1 MKIVTCHGHPLP
13 ILQAHAKIGATQQIY
28 CIITNISR
36 RITKMMMLLQDIY
49 IYVDVYD
56 SRPIINIFKNI
67 QSDSAL
73 EVIDFSIEKK
83 DSSKTK
89 PKPNKDRNPYYGD
102 LHVHTKYSFD
112 AYVFGVTASPDDA
125 YRYAKGEGVKH
136 PLGYEMKLRE
146 PLDFYAVTD
155 HGFYMGM
162 IQAYA
167 DTTTDIS
174 QNEFAE
180 PFHNLNR
187 LDNLTVESAGERS
200 NIFSS
205 VLGATIIQPYPD
217 WHPKLLKAY
226 LTRNTQGALQ
236 SFDYD
241 IHKSAW
247 ADVARSANEHNDP
260 GHFTTFIGYEFTTST
275 DIEGG
280 NLHRNVIF
288 NSSKAS
294 IRPWTRIDS
303 INPED
308 LWTWQDKL
316 RDKGV
321 DTIAIPHNSNGSN
334 GQMFEMES
342 FKGNALDIEYAKKRM
357 RNEPLVE
364 ITQVK
369 GTSDTHPLLSPDD
382 EWADFEI
389 MDVRVGSRPPTYS
402 KPSGSYVREAYLNG
416 LTLEFTKQ
424 GNPYKFGLIGSTDTH
439 VVAAS
444 LDESNFWSK
453 VGLLDGDP
461 ENRGSVPL
469 KEENVERLDEYMR
482 AFNQPVSRVSLE
494 QGEYA
499 NTGFTQW
506 GASGLAAAWAEE
518 NTRESIF
525 NAFRR
530 KETFATTGTRIA
542 VRFFGG
548 YNLSSIDLN
557 SESLVSEAYQKGVTM
572 GSDLLHN
579 ENKIPE
585 FLVWAQRDKNGAP
598 LQRIQIIKGWI
609 DNNSGRPKEKVFDV
623 ACSDGMQPDPITNRC
638 PDNGARVNI
647 NDCSISTNVGSSEL
661 KTVWK
666 DPEFAPDDKTFYYV
680 RVLENPTCRWST
692 WDAIKA
698 GYKPREG
705 LHETIQERAWSSP
718 IWYIPEQS
726 DVEVVP
732 LGGTIQLRNID

>member
-1 MKIVTCHGHPLP
+1 MKHLRNA
-13 ILQAHAKIGATQQIY
+13 ILVIIGLYVLT
-28 CIITNISR
+28 
-36 RITKMMMLLQDIY
+36 LGLV
-49 IYVDVYD
+49 YVDVYD
-56 SRPIINIFKNI
+56 SRPIISLFKNI

-73 EVIDFSIEKK
+73 EVVDISLEKK

-342 FKGNALDIEYAKKRM
+342 FKGNALDIEYANKRM

-469 KEENVERLDEYMR
+469 KEENIERLDEYMR

-506 GASGLAAAWAEE
+506 SASGLAAVWAEE

-557 SESLVSEAYQKGVTM
+557 SESLVSQAYQKGVTM

-647 NDCSISTNVGSSEL
+647 NDCSITSNVGSSEL

>member
-1 MKIVTCHGHPLP
+1 MKYLRNLIILIVGLY
-13 ILQAHAKIGATQQIY
+13 ILTLG
-28 CIITNISR
+28 
-36 RITKMMMLLQDIY
+36 LV
-49 IYVDVYD
+49 YVDVYD
-56 SRPIINIFKNI
+56 SRPLISLFKKM

-73 EVIDFSIEKK
+73 EVVDFSV
-83 DSSKTK
+83 DSTK
-89 PKPNKDRNPYYGD
+89 NSNSRPMPNKDRNPYYGD

-125 YRYAKGEGVKH
+125 YRYAKGAAVKH

-167 DTTTDIS
+167 DTSTDIS
-174 QNEFAE
+174 QNDFAE

-205 VLGATIIQPYPD
+205 VLGATIIKPYPD
-217 WHPKLLKAY
+217 WHPNLLKAY
-226 LTRNTQGALQ
+226 FSRNTQGALR

-260 GHFTTFIGYEFTTST
+260 GNFTTFIGYEFTTST

-288 NSSKAS
+288 ESSKAS

-308 LWTWQDKL
+308 LWTWQDRL
-316 RDKGV
+316 REKGV
-321 DTIAIPHNSNGSN
+321 DTISMPHNSNGSN

-342 FKGNALDIEYAKKRM
+342 FKGNALDVEYAEKRM

-369 GTSDTHPLLSPDD
+369 GTSETHPLLSPDD

-424 GNPYKFGLIGSTDTH
+424 GNPYKFGLIGSSDTH
-439 VVAAS
+439 VVASS
-444 LDESNFWSK
+444 LDESNYWSK

-469 KEENVERLDEYMR
+469 KEENVERLEEYMR
-482 AFNQPVSRVSLE
+482 AFNQPISTVSLE

-518 NTRESIF
+518 NTRESLF
-525 NAFRR
+525 AAFRR
-530 KETFATTGTRIA
+530 KETFATTGPRIS

-557 SESLVSEAYQKGVTM
+557 SESLVSEAYSKGVTM
-572 GSDLLHN
+572 GADLLN
-579 ENKIPE
+579 NDDQIPE
-585 FLVWAQRDKNGAP
+585 FIVWALRDMNSAP

-609 DNNSGRPKEKVFDV
+609 DMNSGRPKEKVFDV
-623 ACSDGMQPDPITNRC
+623 ACSDGLEPDPITNRC

-647 NDCSISTNVGSSEL
+647 NDCSITSNVGSSEL

-666 DPEFAPDDKTFYYV
+666 DPEFKVDDKAFYYV

-692 WDAIKA
+692 WDAIKS
-698 GYKPREG
+698 GFKPREG

-718 IWYIPEQS
+718 IWYIPKQS
-726 DVEVVP
+726 EVEVIP

>member
-1 MKIVTCHGHPLP
+1 MKYLRNLIILIVGLYVLTLGLV
-13 ILQAHAKIGATQQIY
+13 
-28 CIITNISR
+28 
-36 RITKMMMLLQDIY
+36 
-49 IYVDVYD
+49 YVDVYD
-56 SRPIINIFKNI
+56 SRPIISLFKKM

-73 EVIDFSIEKK
+73 EVIDFSV
-83 DSSKTK
+83 DSSKNSNSR
-89 PKPNKDRNPYYGD
+89 PLPNKDRNPYYGD

-125 YRYAKGEGVKH
+125 YRYAKGAAVKH
-136 PLGYEMKLRE
+136 PLGYEMKLQE

-167 DTTTDIS
+167 DTSTDIS
-174 QNEFAE
+174 QNDFAE

-205 VLGATIIQPYPD
+205 VLGATIIKPYPD
-217 WHPKLLKAY
+217 WHPNLLKAY
-226 LTRNTQGALQ
+226 FSRNTQGALR

-260 GHFTTFIGYEFTTST
+260 GNFTTFIGYEFTTST
-275 DIEGG
+275 NIEGG

-288 NSSKAS
+288 ESSKAS

-308 LWTWQDKL
+308 LWTWQDRL

-321 DTIAIPHNSNGSN
+321 DTISMPHNSNGSN
-334 GQMFEMES
+334 GQMFEMET
-342 FKGNALDIEYAKKRM
+342 FKGNALDVEYAKKRM

-369 GTSDTHPLLSPDD
+369 GTSETHPLLSPDD

-424 GNPYKFGLIGSTDTH
+424 GNPYKFGLIGSSDTH
-439 VVAAS
+439 VVASS
-444 LDESNFWSK
+444 LDESNYWSK

-469 KEENVERLDEYMR
+469 KEENIARLDEYMR
-482 AFNQPVSRVSLE
+482 AFNQPISTVSLE

-518 NTRESIF
+518 NTRESLF
-525 NAFRR
+525 AAFRR
-530 KETFATTGTRIA
+530 KETFATTGPRIS

-557 SESLVSEAYQKGVTM
+557 SESLVSEAYSKGVTM
-572 GSDLLHN
+572 GADLLN
-579 ENKIPE
+579 NDDQIPE
-585 FLVWAQRDKNGAP
+585 FIVWALRDKNSAP

-609 DNNSGRPKEKVFDV
+609 DVNSGRPKEKVFDV
-623 ACSDGMQPDPITNRC
+623 ACSDGLEPDPVTNRC

-647 NDCSISTNVGSSEL
+647 NDCSITSNVGSSEL

-666 DPEFAPDDKTFYYV
+666 DPEFKVDDKTFYYV

-692 WDAIKA
+692 WDAIKS
-698 GYKPREG
+698 GFKPRED

-718 IWYIPEQS
+718 IWYIPKQS
-726 DVEVVP
+726 EVEVIP

>member
-1 MKIVTCHGHPLP
+1 MKYLRNLIILIVGLY
-13 ILQAHAKIGATQQIY
+13 ILTLG
-28 CIITNISR
+28 
-36 RITKMMMLLQDIY
+36 LV
-49 IYVDVYD
+49 YVDVYD
-56 SRPIINIFKNI
+56 SRPLISLFKKM

-73 EVIDFSIEKK
+73 EVVDFSV
-83 DSSKTK
+83 DSTK
-89 PKPNKDRNPYYGD
+89 NSNSRPMPNKDRNPYYGD

-125 YRYAKGEGVKH
+125 YKYAKGAAVKH

-167 DTTTDIS
+167 DTSTDIS
-174 QNEFAE
+174 QNDFAE

-205 VLGATIIQPYPD
+205 VLGATIIKPYPD
-217 WHPKLLKAY
+217 WHPNLLKAY
-226 LTRNTQGALQ
+226 FSRNTQGALR

-260 GHFTTFIGYEFTTST
+260 GNFTTFIGYEFTTST

-288 NSSKAS
+288 ESSKAS

-308 LWTWQDKL
+308 LWTWQDRL
-316 RDKGV
+316 REKGV
-321 DTIAIPHNSNGSN
+321 DTISMPHNSNGSN

-342 FKGNALDIEYAKKRM
+342 FKGNALDVEYAEKRM

-369 GTSDTHPLLSPDD
+369 GTSETHPLLSPDD

-424 GNPYKFGLIGSTDTH
+424 GNPYKFGLIGSSDTH
-439 VVAAS
+439 VVASS
-444 LDESNFWSK
+444 LDESNYWSK

-469 KEENVERLDEYMR
+469 KEENVARLEEYMR
-482 AFNQPVSRVSLE
+482 AFNQPISTVTLE

-518 NTRESIF
+518 NTRESLF
-525 NAFRR
+525 AAFRR
-530 KETFATTGTRIA
+530 KETFATTGPRIS

-557 SESLVSEAYQKGVTM
+557 SESLVNEAYSKGVTM
-572 GSDLLHN
+572 GADLLN
-579 ENKIPE
+579 NDDQIPE
-585 FLVWAQRDKNGAP
+585 FIVWALRDMNSAP

-609 DNNSGRPKEKVFDV
+609 DMNSGRPKEKVFDV
-623 ACSDGMQPDPITNRC
+623 ACSDGLEPDPITNRC

-647 NDCSISTNVGSSEL
+647 NDCSITSNVGSSEL

-666 DPEFAPDDKTFYYV
+666 DPEFKVDDKAFYYV

-692 WDAIKA
+692 WDAIKS
-698 GYKPREG
+698 GFKPREG

-718 IWYIPEQS
+718 IWYIPKQS
-726 DVEVVP
+726 EVEVIP

>member
-1 MKIVTCHGHPLP
+1 MKYLRNLIILIVGLY
-13 ILQAHAKIGATQQIY
+13 ILTLG
-28 CIITNISR
+28 
-36 RITKMMMLLQDIY
+36 LV
-49 IYVDVYD
+49 YVDVYD
-56 SRPIINIFKNI
+56 SRPLISLFKKM

-73 EVIDFSIEKK
+73 EVVDFSV
-83 DSSKTK
+83 DSTK
-89 PKPNKDRNPYYGD
+89 NSNSRPMPNKDRNPYYGD

-125 YRYAKGEGVKH
+125 YRYAKGAAVKH
-136 PLGYEMKLRE
+136 PLGYEMKLQE

-167 DTTTDIS
+167 DTSTDIS
-174 QNEFAE
+174 QNDFAE

-205 VLGATIIQPYPD
+205 VLGATIIKPYPD
-217 WHPKLLKAY
+217 WHPNLLKAY
-226 LTRNTQGALQ
+226 FSRNTQGALR

-260 GHFTTFIGYEFTTST
+260 GNFTTFIGYEFTTST

-288 NSSKAS
+288 ESSKAS

-308 LWTWQDKL
+308 LWTWQDRL
-316 RDKGV
+316 REKGV
-321 DTIAIPHNSNGSN
+321 DTISMPHNSNGSN

-342 FKGNALDIEYAKKRM
+342 FKGNALDVEYAEKRM

-369 GTSDTHPLLSPDD
+369 GTSETHPLLSPDD

-424 GNPYKFGLIGSTDTH
+424 GNPYKFGLIGSSDTH
-439 VVAAS
+439 VVASS
-444 LDESNFWSK
+444 LDESNYWSK

-469 KEENVERLDEYMR
+469 KEENVARLEEYMR
-482 AFNQPVSRVSLE
+482 AFNQPISTVSLE

-518 NTRESIF
+518 NTRESLF
-525 NAFRR
+525 AAFRR
-530 KETFATTGTRIA
+530 KETFATTGPRIS

-557 SESLVSEAYQKGVTM
+557 SESLVSEAYSKGVTM
-572 GSDLLHN
+572 GADLLN
-579 ENKIPE
+579 NDDQIPE
-585 FLVWAQRDKNGAP
+585 FIVWALRDMNSAP
-598 LQRIQIIKGWI
+598 LQRLQIIKGWI
-609 DNNSGRPKEKVFDV
+609 DMNSGRPKEKVFDV
-623 ACSDGMQPDPITNRC
+623 ACSDGLEPDPITNRC

-647 NDCSISTNVGSSEL
+647 NDCSITSNVGSSEL

-666 DPEFAPDDKTFYYV
+666 DPEFKVDDKAFYYV

-692 WDAIKA
+692 WDAIKS
-698 GYKPREG
+698 GFKPREG

-718 IWYIPEQS
+718 IWYIPKQS
-726 DVEVVP
+726 EVEVIP

>member
-1 MKIVTCHGHPLP
+1 MKHIRNTLLVFVGLY
-13 ILQAHAKIGATQQIY
+13 ILTL
-28 CIITNISR
+28 
-36 RITKMMMLLQDIY
+36 MF

-56 SRPIINIFKNI
+56 SRPLISLFKKI
-67 QSDSAL
+67 QSNSAL
-73 EVIDFSIEKK
+73 EVVDFSVKK
-83 DSSKTK
+83 NEIIK
-89 PKPNKDRNPYYGD
+89 PKPKANKDRNPYYGD

-125 YRYAKGEGVKH
+125 YRYAKGESIKH

-167 DTTTDIS
+167 DTSTDIS
-174 QNEFAE
+174 QNDFAK
-180 PFHNLNR
+180 PFHNLND
-187 LDNLTVESAGERS
+187 LDNLTVESAAVRT

-217 WHPKLLKAY
+217 WHPQLLRAY
-226 LTRNTQGALQ
+226 FTRNTQTALR

-308 LWTWQDKL
+308 LWTWQDRL
-316 RDKGV
+316 REKGV
-321 DTIAIPHNSNGSN
+321 DTIAMPHNSNGSN
-334 GQMFEMES
+334 GQMFEMET
-342 FKGNALDIEYAKKRM
+342 FKGNAIDIEYAKKRM
-357 RNEPLVE
+357 RNEPIVE

-369 GTSDTHPLLSPDD
+369 GTSETHPLLSPDD
-382 EWADFEI
+382 DWADFEI
-389 MDVRVGSRPPTYS
+389 MDTRVGSIPPTYS

-416 LTLEFTKQ
+416 LTLDFTRQ

-439 VVAAS
+439 VAASS
-444 LDESNFWSK
+444 LDESNYWSK
-453 VGLLDGDP
+453 VGLLDGDSQ
-461 ENRGSVPL
+461 NRGSVPL
-469 KEENVERLDEYMR
+469 EDENVEILEEYTR
-482 AFNQPVSRVSLE
+482 AFSQPLSTVNFN

-506 GASGLAAAWAEE
+506 GASGLAVAWAEE

-548 YNLSSIDLN
+548 FNLSSIDLD
-557 SESLVSEAYQKGVTM
+557 SESLVSDAYSKGVTM
-572 GSDLLHN
+572 GSDLLSV
-579 ENKIPE
+579 EGQTPE
-585 FLVWAQRDKNGAP
+585 FIVWAQKDKNGAP
-598 LQRIQIIKGWI
+598 LQRVQIIKGWV
-609 DNNSGRPKEKVFDV
+609 DMASGRPKEKIFDV
-623 ACSDGMQPDPITNRC
+623 ACSDGLQPNPNTNIC
-638 PDNGARVNI
+638 PDNGAKVNI
-647 NDCSISTNVGSSEL
+647 NDCSISSNVGSSEL
-661 KTVWK
+661 KTIWK
-666 DPEFAPDDKTFYYV
+666 DPEFVPENKSFYYV

-692 WDAIKA
+692 WDAIKS
-698 GYKPREG
+698 GYKPRED
-705 LHETIQERAWSSP
+705 LHETIQERAWTSP
-718 IWYIPEQS
+718 IWFIPEES
-726 DVEVVP
+726 NVDVIP

>member
-1 MKIVTCHGHPLP
+1 MKHLRNA
-13 ILQAHAKIGATQQIY
+13 ILVIIGLYVLT
-28 CIITNISR
+28 
-36 RITKMMMLLQDIY
+36 LGLV
-49 IYVDVYD
+49 YVDVYD
-56 SRPIINIFKNI
+56 SRPIISLFKNI

-73 EVIDFSIEKK
+73 EVVDFSVEKK

-125 YRYAKGEGVKH
+125 YRYAKGESVKH

-167 DTTTDIS
+167 DTSTDIS

-557 SESLVSEAYQKGVTM
+557 SESLVSEAYEKGVTM

>member
-1 MKIVTCHGHPLP
+1 MKYLKKFLFVI
-13 ILQAHAKIGATQQIY
+13 IGLY
-28 CIITNISR
+28 IIT
-36 RITKMMMLLQDIY
+36 LGLV
-49 IYVDVYD
+49 YVDVYD
-56 SRPIINIFKNI
+56 SRPIVNLFKKL

-73 EVIDFSIEKK
+73 EIADFSVEKI
-83 DSSKTK
+83 DTK
-89 PKPNKDRNPYYGD
+89 KIKPAPNKDRNAYYGD

-125 YRYAKGEGVKH
+125 YRYAKGDGIKH

-146 PLDFYAVTD
+146 PLDFYSVTD

-167 DTTTDIS
+167 DTSTDIS
-174 QNEFAE
+174 QNDFAE

-187 LDNLTVESAGERS
+187 MENLTVESAGERS

-217 WHPKLLKAY
+217 WHPKLLRAY
-226 LTRNTQGALQ
+226 LTRNTQLALK

-247 ADVARSANEHNDP
+247 ADIARSANEHNDP

-288 NSSKAS
+288 DSSKAS

-316 RDKGV
+316 REKGI
-321 DTIAIPHNSNGSN
+321 DTISMPHNSNGSN

-342 FKGNALDIEYAKKRM
+342 FKGNALNIDYAEKRM
-357 RNEPLVE
+357 RNEPIVE

-369 GTSDTHPLLSPDD
+369 GTSETHPLLSPDD
-382 EWADFEI
+382 DWADFEI
-389 MDVRVGSRPPTYS
+389 MDVRVGSRPPTFS

-424 GNPYKFGLIGSTDTH
+424 GNPYKFGLIGSSDTH
-439 VVAAS
+439 TGAGS
-444 LDESNFWSK
+444 FDESNYWSK

-469 KEENVERLDEYMR
+469 KQENVERLEEYMR
-482 AFNQPVSRVSLE
+482 AFNQPISTVSLE

-506 GASGLAAAWAEE
+506 GASGLAAVWAEE

-530 KETFATTGTRIA
+530 KETFATTGSRIA

-548 YNLSSIDLN
+548 FDLSSIDLN
-557 SESLVSEAYQKGVTM
+557 SDSIVAEAYAKGVTM
-572 GSDLLHN
+572 GSDLLHYN
-579 ENKIPE
+579 NKTPE
-585 FLVWAQRDKNGAP
+585 FIIWAQRDKNGAP
-598 LQRIQIIKGWI
+598 LQRLQIIKGWI
-609 DNNSGRPKEKVFDV
+609 DVNSGRPKEKVFDI
-623 ACSDGMQPDPITNRC
+623 ACSDGLEPDPITNRC
-638 PDNGARVNI
+638 PDNGAKVNI
-647 NDCSISTNVGSSEL
+647 NDCSITNNVGASEL
-661 KTVWK
+661 KTLWK
-666 DPEFAPDDKTFYYV
+666 DPEFVPEDKSFYYV

-698 GYKPREG
+698 GHKPRED

-726 DVEVVP
+726 DVDVIP

>member
-1 MKIVTCHGHPLP
+1 MKYIRNLIILIVGLY
-13 ILQAHAKIGATQQIY
+13 ILTLG
-28 CIITNISR
+28 
-36 RITKMMMLLQDIY
+36 LV
-49 IYVDVYD
+49 YVDVYD
-56 SRPIINIFKNI
+56 SRPLISLFKKM

-73 EVIDFSIEKK
+73 EVVDFSV
-83 DSSKTK
+83 DSTK
-89 PKPNKDRNPYYGD
+89 NSNSRPMPNKDRNPYYGD

-125 YRYAKGEGVKH
+125 YRYAKGAAVKH

-167 DTTTDIS
+167 DTSTDIS
-174 QNEFAE
+174 QNDFAE

-205 VLGATIIQPYPD
+205 VLGATIIKPYPD
-217 WHPKLLKAY
+217 WHPNLLKAY
-226 LTRNTQGALQ
+226 FSRNTQGALR

-260 GHFTTFIGYEFTTST
+260 GNFTTFIGYEFTTST

-288 NSSKAS
+288 ESSKAS

-308 LWTWQDKL
+308 LWTWQDRL
-316 RDKGV
+316 REKGV
-321 DTIAIPHNSNGSN
+321 DTISMPHNSNGSN

-342 FKGNALDIEYAKKRM
+342 FKGNALNVEYAEKRM

-369 GTSDTHPLLSPDD
+369 GTSETHPLLSPDD

-439 VVAAS
+439 VVASS
-444 LDESNFWSK
+444 LDESNYWSK

-469 KEENVERLDEYMR
+469 KEENVARLEEYMR
-482 AFNQPVSRVSLE
+482 AFNQPISTVSLE

-518 NTRESIF
+518 NTRESLF
-525 NAFRR
+525 AAFRR
-530 KETFATTGTRIA
+530 KETFATTGPRIS

-557 SESLVSEAYQKGVTM
+557 SESLVSEAYSKGVTM
-572 GSDLLHN
+572 GADLLN
-579 ENKIPE
+579 NDDQIPE
-585 FLVWAQRDKNGAP
+585 FIVWALRDMNSAP

-609 DNNSGRPKEKVFDV
+609 DMNSGRPKEKVFDV
-623 ACSDGMQPDPITNRC
+623 ACSDGLEPDPITNRC

-647 NDCSISTNVGSSEL
+647 NDCSITSNVGSSEL

-666 DPEFAPDDKTFYYV
+666 DPEFKVDDKAFYYV

-692 WDAIKA
+692 WDAIKS
-698 GYKPREG
+698 GFKPREG

-718 IWYIPEQS
+718 IWYIPKQS
-726 DVEVVP
+726 EVEVIP

>member
-1 MKIVTCHGHPLP
+1 MKHLRNA
-13 ILQAHAKIGATQQIY
+13 ILVIIGLYVLT
-28 CIITNISR
+28 
-36 RITKMMMLLQDIY
+36 LGLV
-49 IYVDVYD
+49 YVDVYD
-56 SRPIINIFKNI
+56 SRPIISLFKNI

-73 EVIDFSIEKK
+73 EVVDFSVEKK
-83 DSSKTK
+83 DSFKTK

-623 ACSDGMQPDPITNRC
+623 ACSDGMQPDPISNRC

>member
-1 MKIVTCHGHPLP
+1 MKHLRNA
-13 ILQAHAKIGATQQIY
+13 ILVIIGLYVLT
-28 CIITNISR
+28 
-36 RITKMMMLLQDIY
+36 LGLV
-49 IYVDVYD
+49 YVDVYD
-56 SRPIINIFKNI
+56 SRPIISLFKNI

-73 EVIDFSIEKK
+73 EVVDFSVEKK
-83 DSSKTK
+83 DSSKK

-167 DTTTDIS
+167 DTSTDIS

-718 IWYIPEQS
+718 IWYIPEQT

>member
-1 MKIVTCHGHPLP
+1 MKYLRNLIILIVGLY
-13 ILQAHAKIGATQQIY
+13 ILTLG
-28 CIITNISR
+28 
-36 RITKMMMLLQDIY
+36 LV
-49 IYVDVYD
+49 YVDVYD
-56 SRPIINIFKNI
+56 SRPLISLFKKM

-73 EVIDFSIEKK
+73 EVVDFSV
-83 DSSKTK
+83 DSTK
-89 PKPNKDRNPYYGD
+89 NSNSRPMPNKDRNPYYGD

-125 YRYAKGEGVKH
+125 YRYAKGAAVKH
-136 PLGYEMKLRE
+136 PLGYEMKLQE

-167 DTTTDIS
+167 DTSTDIS
-174 QNEFAE
+174 QNDFAE

-205 VLGATIIQPYPD
+205 VLGATIIKPYPD
-217 WHPKLLKAY
+217 WHPNLLKAY
-226 LTRNTQGALQ
+226 FSRNTQGALR

-260 GHFTTFIGYEFTTST
+260 GNFTTFIGYEFTTST

-288 NSSKAS
+288 ESSKAS

-308 LWTWQDKL
+308 LWTWQDRL
-316 RDKGV
+316 REKGV
-321 DTIAIPHNSNGSN
+321 DTISMPHNSNGSN

-342 FKGNALDIEYAKKRM
+342 FKGNALDVEYAEKRM

-369 GTSDTHPLLSPDD
+369 GTSETHPLLSPDD

-439 VVAAS
+439 VVASS
-444 LDESNFWSK
+444 LDESNYWSK

-469 KEENVERLDEYMR
+469 KEENVARLEEYMR
-482 AFNQPVSRVSLE
+482 AFNQPISTVSLE

-518 NTRESIF
+518 NTRESLF
-525 NAFRR
+525 AAFRR
-530 KETFATTGTRIA
+530 KETFATTGPRIS

-557 SESLVSEAYQKGVTM
+557 SESLVSEAYSKGVTM
-572 GSDLLHN
+572 GADLLN
-579 ENKIPE
+579 NDDQIPE
-585 FLVWAQRDKNGAP
+585 FIVWALRDMNSAP

-609 DNNSGRPKEKVFDV
+609 DMNSGRPKEKVFDV
-623 ACSDGMQPDPITNRC
+623 ACSDGLEPDPITNRC

-647 NDCSISTNVGSSEL
+647 NDCSISSNVGSSEL

-666 DPEFAPDDKTFYYV
+666 DPEFKVDDKAFYYV

-692 WDAIKA
+692 WDAIKS
-698 GYKPREG
+698 GFKPREG

-718 IWYIPEQS
+718 IWYIPKQS
-726 DVEVVP
+726 EVEVIP

>member
-1 MKIVTCHGHPLP
+1 MKYLRNLIILIVGLY
-13 ILQAHAKIGATQQIY
+13 ILTLG
-28 CIITNISR
+28 
-36 RITKMMMLLQDIY
+36 LV
-49 IYVDVYD
+49 YVDVYD
-56 SRPIINIFKNI
+56 SRPLISLFKKM

-73 EVIDFSIEKK
+73 EVVDFSV
-83 DSSKTK
+83 DSTK
-89 PKPNKDRNPYYGD
+89 NSNSRPIPNKDRNPYYGD

-125 YRYAKGEGVKH
+125 YRYAKGAAVKH

-167 DTTTDIS
+167 DTSTDIS
-174 QNEFAE
+174 QNDFAE

-205 VLGATIIQPYPD
+205 VLGATIIKPYPD
-217 WHPKLLKAY
+217 WHPNLLKAY
-226 LTRNTQGALQ
+226 FSRNTQGALR

-260 GHFTTFIGYEFTTST
+260 GNFTTFIGYEFTTST

-288 NSSKAS
+288 ESSKAS

-308 LWTWQDKL
+308 LWTWQDRL
-316 RDKGV
+316 REKGV
-321 DTIAIPHNSNGSN
+321 DTISMPHNSNGSN

-342 FKGNALDIEYAKKRM
+342 FKGNALDVEYAEKRM

-369 GTSDTHPLLSPDD
+369 GTSETHPLLSPDD

-424 GNPYKFGLIGSTDTH
+424 GNPYKFGLIGSSDTH
-439 VVAAS
+439 VVASS
-444 LDESNFWSK
+444 LDESNYWSK

-469 KEENVERLDEYMR
+469 KEENVARLEEYMR
-482 AFNQPVSRVSLE
+482 AFNQPISTVTLE

-518 NTRESIF
+518 NTRESLF
-525 NAFRR
+525 AAFRR
-530 KETFATTGTRIA
+530 KETFATTGPRIS

-557 SESLVSEAYQKGVTM
+557 SESLVSEAYSKGVTM
-572 GSDLLHN
+572 GADLLN
-579 ENKIPE
+579 NDDQIPE
-585 FLVWAQRDKNGAP
+585 FIVWALKDMNSAP

-609 DNNSGRPKEKVFDV
+609 DMNSGRPKEKVFDI
-623 ACSDGMQPDPITNRC
+623 ACSDGLEPDPITNIC

-647 NDCSISTNVGSSEL
+647 NDCSISSNVGSSEL

-666 DPEFAPDDKTFYYV
+666 DPEFKVDDKAFYYV

-692 WDAIKA
+692 WDAIKS
-698 GYKPREG
+698 GFKPREG

-718 IWYIPEQS
+718 IWYIPKQS
-726 DVEVVP
+726 EVEVIP

>member
-1 MKIVTCHGHPLP
+1 MKLLKRLLITFVSLY
-13 ILQAHAKIGATQQIY
+13 ILILA
-28 CIITNISR
+28 
-36 RITKMMMLLQDIY
+36 LVY
-49 IYVDVYD
+49 IDLFD
-56 SRPIINIFKNI
+56 KRPIVSLFKKL

-73 EVIDFSIEKK
+73 KVVDFSVEKPTQEK
-83 DSSKTK
+83 LK
-89 PKPNKDRNPYYGD
+89 PAPNKDRNPYYGD

-125 YRYAKGEGVKH
+125 YRYAKGEGIKH

-146 PLDFYAVTD
+146 PLDFYSVTD

-162 IQAYA
+162 MQAYA
-167 DTTTDIS
+167 DTSTDIS
-174 QNEFAE
+174 QNDFAR
-180 PFHNLNR
+180 PFHNLND
-187 LDNLTVESAGERS
+187 LENLTVESAGERS
-200 NIFSS
+200 NLFSQ
-205 VLGATIIQPYPD
+205 VIGATIIQPYPN
-217 WHPKLLKAY
+217 WHPKLLLAY
-226 LTRNTQGALQ
+226 FTRNTQLALK

-247 ADVARSANEHNDP
+247 EDIARSANEHNDP

-275 DIEGG
+275 DVEGG

-308 LWTWQDKL
+308 LWTWQDRL
-316 RDKGV
+316 REKGI
-321 DTIAIPHNSNGSN
+321 DTIAMPHNPNGSN
-334 GQMFEMES
+334 GQMFEMET
-342 FKGNALDIEYAKKRM
+342 FLGNAMTPEYAEKRM
-357 RNEPLVE
+357 RNEPIVE

-369 GTSDTHPLLSPDD
+369 GTSETHPLLSPDD

-416 LTLEFTKQ
+416 LTLEFTRQ

-439 VVAAS
+439 TGAGAF
-444 LDESNFWSK
+444 DESNYWSK
-453 VGLLDGDP
+453 VGLLDGDA

-469 KEENVERLDEYMR
+469 APENVERLDEYMR
-482 AFNQPVSRVSLE
+482 AFNQPNSTVMLE

-506 GASGLAAAWAEE
+506 GASGLAVAWAEE

-525 NAFRR
+525 NAFKR

-542 VRFFGG
+542 VRFFAG
-548 YNLSSIDLN
+548 YDLSSIDLN
-557 SESLVSEAYQKGVTM
+557 SESLVTSAYDKGVTM
-572 GSDLLHN
+572 GADLMQD

-585 FLVWAQRDKNGAP
+585 FIIWAQRDKNGAP
-598 LQRIQIIKGWI
+598 LQRLQIIKGWI

-623 ACSDGMQPDPITNRC
+623 ACSDGLQPDPVTNRC

-647 NDCSISTNVGSSEL
+647 NDCSISNNVGSSEL
-661 KTVWK
+661 KTIWT
-666 DPEFAPDDKTFYYV
+666 DPEFNHADKSFYYV

-692 WDAIKA
+692 WDAIKR
-698 GYKPREG
+698 GFKPRED
-705 LHETIQERAWSSP
+705 LHETIQERAWTSP
-718 IWYIPEQS
+718 IWYVPYAT
-726 DVEVVP
+726 DVDVIP
-732 LGGTIQLRNID
+732 LGGTIELRNVN

>member
-1 MKIVTCHGHPLP
+1 MKYLRNLIILIVGLY
-13 ILQAHAKIGATQQIY
+13 ILTLG
-28 CIITNISR
+28 
-36 RITKMMMLLQDIY
+36 LV
-49 IYVDVYD
+49 YVDVYD
-56 SRPIINIFKNI
+56 SRPLISLFKKM

-73 EVIDFSIEKK
+73 EVVDFSV
-83 DSSKTK
+83 DSSKNSNSR
-89 PKPNKDRNPYYGD
+89 PLPNRDRNPYYGD

-125 YRYAKGEGVKH
+125 YRYAKGAAVKH

-167 DTTTDIS
+167 DTSTDIS
-174 QNEFAE
+174 QNDFAE

-205 VLGATIIQPYPD
+205 VLGATIIKPYPD
-217 WHPKLLKAY
+217 WHPNLLKAY
-226 LTRNTQGALQ
+226 FSRNTQGALR

-260 GHFTTFIGYEFTTST
+260 GNFTTFIGYEFTTST

-288 NSSKAS
+288 ESSKAS

-308 LWTWQDKL
+308 LWTWQDRL
-316 RDKGV
+316 REKGV
-321 DTIAIPHNSNGSN
+321 DTISMPHNSNGSN

-342 FKGNALDIEYAKKRM
+342 FKGNALDVEYAEKRM

-369 GTSDTHPLLSPDD
+369 GTSETHPLLSPDD

-424 GNPYKFGLIGSTDTH
+424 GNPYKFGLIGSSDTH
-439 VVAAS
+439 VVASS
-444 LDESNFWSK
+444 LDESNYWSK

-469 KEENVERLDEYMR
+469 KEENVARLEEYMR
-482 AFNQPVSRVSLE
+482 AFNQPISTVTLE

-518 NTRESIF
+518 NTRESLF
-525 NAFRR
+525 AAFRR
-530 KETFATTGTRIA
+530 KETFATTGPRIS

-557 SESLVSEAYQKGVTM
+557 SESLVSEAYSKGVTM
-572 GSDLLHN
+572 GADLLN
-579 ENKIPE
+579 NNNQIPE
-585 FLVWAQRDKNGAP
+585 FIVWALRDMNSAP

-609 DNNSGRPKEKVFDV
+609 DMNSGRPKEKVFDV
-623 ACSDGMQPDPITNRC
+623 ACSDGLEPDPITNRC

-647 NDCSISTNVGSSEL
+647 NDCSITSNVGSSEL

-666 DPEFAPDDKTFYYV
+666 DPEFKVNDKAFYYV

-692 WDAIKA
+692 WDAIKS
-698 GYKPREG
+698 GFKPRED

-718 IWYIPEQS
+718 IWYIPKQS
-726 DVEVVP
+726 EVEVIP

>member
-1 MKIVTCHGHPLP
+1 MKYLRNLIILIVGLY
-13 ILQAHAKIGATQQIY
+13 ILTLG
-28 CIITNISR
+28 
-36 RITKMMMLLQDIY
+36 LV
-49 IYVDVYD
+49 YVDVYD
-56 SRPIINIFKNI
+56 SRPLISLFKKM

-73 EVIDFSIEKK
+73 EVVDFSV
-83 DSSKTK
+83 DSTK
-89 PKPNKDRNPYYGD
+89 NSNSRPMPNKDRNPYYGD

-125 YRYAKGEGVKH
+125 YRYAKGAAVKH

-167 DTTTDIS
+167 DTSTDIS
-174 QNEFAE
+174 QNDFAE

-205 VLGATIIQPYPD
+205 VLGATIIKPYPD
-217 WHPKLLKAY
+217 WHPNLLKAY
-226 LTRNTQGALQ
+226 FSRNTQGALR

-260 GHFTTFIGYEFTTST
+260 GNFTTFIGYEFTTST

-288 NSSKAS
+288 ESSKAS

-308 LWTWQDKL
+308 LWTWQDRL
-316 RDKGV
+316 REKGV
-321 DTIAIPHNSNGSN
+321 DTISMPHNSNGSN

-342 FKGNALDIEYAKKRM
+342 FKGNALDVEYAEKRM

-369 GTSDTHPLLSPDD
+369 GTSETHPLLSPDD

-424 GNPYKFGLIGSTDTH
+424 GNPYKFGLIGSSDTH
-439 VVAAS
+439 VVASS
-444 LDESNFWSK
+444 LDESNYWSK

-469 KEENVERLDEYMR
+469 KEENVARLEEYMR
-482 AFNQPVSRVSLE
+482 AFNQPISTVSLE

-518 NTRESIF
+518 NTRESLF
-525 NAFRR
+525 AAFRR
-530 KETFATTGTRIA
+530 KETFATTGPRIS

-557 SESLVSEAYQKGVTM
+557 SESLVSEAYSKGVTM
-572 GSDLLHN
+572 GADLLN
-579 ENKIPE
+579 NDDQIPE
-585 FLVWAQRDKNGAP
+585 FIVWALRDMNSAP

-609 DNNSGRPKEKVFDV
+609 DMNSGRPKEKVFDV
-623 ACSDGMQPDPITNRC
+623 ACSDGLEPDPITNRC

-647 NDCSISTNVGSSEL
+647 NDCSITSNVGSSEL

-666 DPEFAPDDKTFYYV
+666 DPEFKVNDKAFYYV

-692 WDAIKA
+692 WDAIKS
-698 GYKPREG
+698 GFKPREG

-718 IWYIPEQS
+718 IWYIPKQS
-726 DVEVVP
+726 EVEVIP

>member
-1 MKIVTCHGHPLP
+1 MKYLRNLIILIVGLYVLTLGLV
-13 ILQAHAKIGATQQIY
+13 
-28 CIITNISR
+28 
-36 RITKMMMLLQDIY
+36 
-49 IYVDVYD
+49 YVDVYD
-56 SRPIINIFKNI
+56 SRPLISLFKKM

-73 EVIDFSIEKK
+73 EVVDFSV
-83 DSSKTK
+83 DSTK
-89 PKPNKDRNPYYGD
+89 NSNSRPMPNKDRNPYYGD

-125 YRYAKGEGVKH
+125 YRYAKGAAVKH
-136 PLGYEMKLRE
+136 PLGYEMKLQE

-167 DTTTDIS
+167 DTSTDIS
-174 QNEFAE
+174 QNDFAE

-205 VLGATIIQPYPD
+205 VLGATIIKPYPD
-217 WHPKLLKAY
+217 WHPNLLKAY
-226 LTRNTQGALQ
+226 FSRNTQGALR

-260 GHFTTFIGYEFTTST
+260 GNFTTFIGYEFTTST
-275 DIEGG
+275 NIEGG

-288 NSSKAS
+288 ESSKAS

-308 LWTWQDKL
+308 LWTWQDRL

-321 DTIAIPHNSNGSN
+321 DTISMPHNSNGSN
-334 GQMFEMES
+334 GQMFEMET
-342 FKGNALDIEYAKKRM
+342 FKGNALDVEYAKKRM

-369 GTSDTHPLLSPDD
+369 GTSETHPLLSPDD

-424 GNPYKFGLIGSTDTH
+424 GNPYKFGLIGSSDTH
-439 VVAAS
+439 VVASS
-444 LDESNFWSK
+444 LDESNYWSK

-469 KEENVERLDEYMR
+469 KEENIARLDEYMR
-482 AFNQPVSRVSLE
+482 AFNQPISTVSLE

-518 NTRESIF
+518 NTRESLF
-525 NAFRR
+525 AAFRR
-530 KETFATTGTRIA
+530 KETFATTGPRIS

-557 SESLVSEAYQKGVTM
+557 SESLVSEAYSKGVTM
-572 GSDLLHN
+572 GADLLN
-579 ENKIPE
+579 NDDQIPE
-585 FLVWAQRDKNGAP
+585 FIVWALRDKNSAP

-609 DNNSGRPKEKVFDV
+609 DVNSGRPKEKVFDV
-623 ACSDGMQPDPITNRC
+623 ACSDGLEPDPVTNRC

-647 NDCSISTNVGSSEL
+647 NDCSITSNVGSSEL

-666 DPEFAPDDKTFYYV
+666 DPEFKVDDKTFYYV

-692 WDAIKA
+692 WDAIKS
-698 GYKPREG
+698 GFKPREG

-718 IWYIPEQS
+718 IWYIPKQS
-726 DVEVVP
+726 EVEVIP

>member
-1 MKIVTCHGHPLP
+1 MKYLRNLIILIVGLYVLTLGLV
-13 ILQAHAKIGATQQIY
+13 
-28 CIITNISR
+28 
-36 RITKMMMLLQDIY
+36 
-49 IYVDVYD
+49 YVDVYD
-56 SRPIINIFKNI
+56 SRPLISLFKKM

-73 EVIDFSIEKK
+73 EVVDFSV
-83 DSSKTK
+83 DSSKNSNSR
-89 PKPNKDRNPYYGD
+89 PLPNKDRNPYYGD

-125 YRYAKGEGVKH
+125 YRYAKGAAVKH
-136 PLGYEMKLRE
+136 PLGYEMKLQE

-167 DTTTDIS
+167 DTSSDIS
-174 QNEFAE
+174 KNDFAE

-205 VLGATIIQPYPD
+205 VLGATIIKPYPD
-217 WHPKLLKAY
+217 WHPNLLKAY
-226 LTRNTQGALQ
+226 FSRNTQGALR

-260 GHFTTFIGYEFTTST
+260 GNFTTFIGYEFTTST
-275 DIEGG
+275 NIEGG

-288 NSSKAS
+288 ESSKAS

-308 LWTWQDKL
+308 LWTWQDRL

-321 DTIAIPHNSNGSN
+321 DTISMPHNSNGSN
-334 GQMFEMES
+334 GQMFEMET
-342 FKGNALDIEYAKKRM
+342 FKGNALDVEYAKKRM

-369 GTSDTHPLLSPDD
+369 GTSETHPLLSPDD

-424 GNPYKFGLIGSTDTH
+424 GNPYKFGLIGSSDTH
-439 VVAAS
+439 VVASS
-444 LDESNFWSK
+444 LDESNYWSK

-469 KEENVERLDEYMR
+469 KEENIARLDEYMR
-482 AFNQPVSRVSLE
+482 AFNQPISTVSLE

-518 NTRESIF
+518 NTRESLF
-525 NAFRR
+525 AAFRR
-530 KETFATTGTRIA
+530 KETFATTGPRIS

-557 SESLVSEAYQKGVTM
+557 SESLVSEAYSKGVTM
-572 GSDLLHN
+572 GADLLN
-579 ENKIPE
+579 NDDQIPE
-585 FLVWAQRDKNGAP
+585 FIVWALRDKNSAP

-609 DNNSGRPKEKVFDV
+609 DVNSGRPKEKVFDV
-623 ACSDGMQPDPITNRC
+623 ACSDGLEPDPVTNRC

-647 NDCSISTNVGSSEL
+647 NDCSITSNVGSSEL

-666 DPEFAPDDKTFYYV
+666 DPEFKVDDKTFYYV

-692 WDAIKA
+692 WDAIKS
-698 GYKPREG
+698 GFKPREG

-718 IWYIPEQS
+718 IWYIPKQS
-726 DVEVVP
+726 EVEVIP

>member
-1 MKIVTCHGHPLP
+1 MKYLRNLIILIVGLY
-13 ILQAHAKIGATQQIY
+13 ILTLG
-28 CIITNISR
+28 
-36 RITKMMMLLQDIY
+36 LV
-49 IYVDVYD
+49 YVDVYD
-56 SRPIINIFKNI
+56 SRPLISLFKKI

-73 EVIDFSIEKK
+73 EVVDFSV
-83 DSSKTK
+83 DSTK
-89 PKPNKDRNPYYGD
+89 NSNSRPMPNKDRNPYYGD

-125 YRYAKGEGVKH
+125 YRYAKGAAVKH

-167 DTTTDIS
+167 DTSTDIS
-174 QNEFAE
+174 QNDFAE

-205 VLGATIIQPYPD
+205 VLGATIIKPYPD
-217 WHPKLLKAY
+217 WHPNLLKAY
-226 LTRNTQGALQ
+226 FSRNTQGALR

-260 GHFTTFIGYEFTTST
+260 GNFTTFIGYEFTTST

-288 NSSKAS
+288 ESSKAS

-308 LWTWQDKL
+308 LWTWQDRL
-316 RDKGV
+316 REKGV
-321 DTIAIPHNSNGSN
+321 DTISMPHNSNGSN

-342 FKGNALDIEYAKKRM
+342 FKGNALDVEYAEKRM

-369 GTSDTHPLLSPDD
+369 GTSETHPLLSPDD

-424 GNPYKFGLIGSTDTH
+424 GNPYKFGLIGSSDTH
-439 VVAAS
+439 VVASS
-444 LDESNFWSK
+444 LDESNYWSK

-469 KEENVERLDEYMR
+469 KEENVARLEEYMR
-482 AFNQPVSRVSLE
+482 AFNQPISTVSLE

-518 NTRESIF
+518 NTRESLF
-525 NAFRR
+525 AAFRR
-530 KETFATTGTRIA
+530 KETFATTGPRIS

-557 SESLVSEAYQKGVTM
+557 SESLVSEAYSKGVTM
-572 GSDLLHN
+572 GADLLN
-579 ENKIPE
+579 NDDQIPE
-585 FLVWAQRDKNGAP
+585 FIVWALRDMNSAP

-609 DNNSGRPKEKVFDV
+609 DMNSGRPKEKVFDV
-623 ACSDGMQPDPITNRC
+623 ACSDGLEPDPITNRC

-647 NDCSISTNVGSSEL
+647 NDCSITSNVGSSEL

-666 DPEFAPDDKTFYYV
+666 DPEFKVDDKAFYYV

-692 WDAIKA
+692 WDAIKS
-698 GYKPREG
+698 GFKPREG

-718 IWYIPEQS
+718 IWYIPKQS
-726 DVEVVP
+726 EVEVIP

>member
-1 MKIVTCHGHPLP
+1 MKHLRNA
-13 ILQAHAKIGATQQIY
+13 ILVIIGLYVLT
-28 CIITNISR
+28 
-36 RITKMMMLLQDIY
+36 LGLV
-49 IYVDVYD
+49 YVDVYD
-56 SRPIINIFKNI
+56 SRPIISLFKNI

-73 EVIDFSIEKK
+73 EVVDFSVEKK

-125 YRYAKGEGVKH
+125 YRYAKGEGVNH

-167 DTTTDIS
+167 DTSTDIS

>member
-1 MKIVTCHGHPLP
+1 MKHLRNA
-13 ILQAHAKIGATQQIY
+13 ILVIIGLYVLI
-28 CIITNISR
+28 
-36 RITKMMMLLQDIY
+36 LGLV
-49 IYVDVYD
+49 YVDVYD
-56 SRPIINIFKNI
+56 SRPIISLFKNI
-67 QSDSAL
+67 QSDSSP
-73 EVIDFSIEKK
+73 EVVDFSVEKK

-205 VLGATIIQPYPD
+205 VLGAAIIQPYPD
-217 WHPKLLKAY
+217 WHPKLLRAY

-342 FKGNALDIEYAKKRM
+342 FKGNALDIEYANKRM

-506 GASGLAAAWAEE
+506 SASGLAAVWAEE

-557 SESLVSEAYQKGVTM
+557 SQSLVSEAYEKGVTM

-623 ACSDGMQPDPITNRC
+623 VCSDGMQPDPITNRC

>member
-1 MKIVTCHGHPLP
+1 MKFKS
-13 ILQAHAKIGATQQIY
+13 ILKKLLIAIPVLY
-28 CIITNISR
+28 IIT
-36 RITKMMMLLQDIY
+36 LGLV
-49 IYVDVYD
+49 YVDVYD
-56 SRPIINIFKNI
+56 SRPIINLFKNI

-73 EVIDFSIEKK
+73 EVVDFSIEKPQVDK
-83 DSSKTK
+83 SI
-89 PKPNKDRNPYYGD
+89 PAPNKDRNAYYGD

-125 YRYAKGEGVKH
+125 YKYAKGEGIMH

-146 PLDFYAVTD
+146 PLDFYSVTD

-167 DTTTDIS
+167 DTSTDIS
-174 QNEFAE
+174 QNDFAE

-187 LDNLTVESAGERS
+187 KENLTVESAGQRS

-217 WHPKLLKAY
+217 WHPKLLKAW
-226 LTRNTQGALQ
+226 LTKNTQLALK
-236 SFDYD
+236 SFDYP

-247 ADVARSANEHNDP
+247 ADIARSANEHNDP
-260 GHFTTFIGYEFTTST
+260 GNFTTFIGYEFTTST

-308 LWTWQDKL
+308 LWTWQDNL
-316 RDKGV
+316 RDMGV
-321 DTIAIPHNSNGSN
+321 DTISMPHNSNGSN
-334 GQMFEMES
+334 GQMFEMET
-342 FKGNALDIEYAKKRM
+342 FKGNAIDREYSEKRM
-357 RNEPLVE
+357 RNEPVVE

-402 KPSGSYVREAYLNG
+402 KPSGSYVREAYQNG

-424 GNPYKFGLIGSTDTH
+424 GNPYKFGLIGSSDTH
-439 VVAAS
+439 TGGGAF
-444 LDESNFWSK
+444 DESNYWSK

-469 KEENVERLDEYMR
+469 AEENVERLEEYMR
-482 AFNQPVSRVSLE
+482 AFNQPISTINLE

-506 GASGLAAAWAEE
+506 GASGLAVAWAEE
-518 NTRESIF
+518 NTRDSIF
-525 NAFRR
+525 KAFKR

-542 VRFFGG
+542 VRFFAG
-548 YNLSSIDLN
+548 YDLSSIDLN
-557 SESLVSEAYQKGVTM
+557 SDTLVSEAYEKGVTM
-572 GSDLLHN
+572 GADLMQQD
-579 ENKIPE
+579 NKNPD

-609 DNNSGRPKEKVFDV
+609 DTNSGRPKEKVYDV
-623 ACSDGMQPDPITNRC
+623 ACSDGQAVDPITNRC

-647 NDCSISTNVGSSEL
+647 ADCSISTNVGSSEL
-661 KTVWK
+661 KTLWS
-666 DPEFAPDDKTFYYV
+666 DPEFDSLNKAFYYV

-698 GYKPREG
+698 GYKPRED

-718 IWYIPEQS
+718 IWYTPYES
-726 DVEVVP
+726 DVEVIP
-732 LGGTIQLRNID
+732 LGGTIRLRNLD